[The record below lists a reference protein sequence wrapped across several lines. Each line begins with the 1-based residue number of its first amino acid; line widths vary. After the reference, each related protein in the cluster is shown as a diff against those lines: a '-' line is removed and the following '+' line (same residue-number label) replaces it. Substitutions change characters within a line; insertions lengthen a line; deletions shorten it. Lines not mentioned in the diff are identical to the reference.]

1 MSKLLI
7 KMLRRWFLVSKTFLT
22 TWLLTVDRRA
32 DTRKL
37 VNPQTGKRKRR
48 VARVFKNGRLIVRAG
63 YMVHPVKFDCRLSSG
78 IEFCLQSNSGV
89 KL

>member
-7 KMLRRWFLVSKTFLT
+7 KMLRRWFLVSKTFLA
-22 TWLLTVDRRA
+22 TWLLKVDRRA

-48 VARVFKNGRLIVRAG
+48 VARVFKNGR
-63 YMVHPVKFDCRLSSG
+63 
-78 IEFCLQSNSGV
+78 
-89 KL
+89 